1 MRVKIPGVVVVT
13 IGQFD
18 SSLESGQSSFPSQY
32 LSFGIQ
38 VLLFWHSNSL
48 SVHPKNYEKVIGQ
61 KLRKPKHD

>member
-32 LSFGIQ
+32 LSFGIH

-48 SVHPKNYEKVIGQ
+48 SVHPKNSEKIVGQ
-61 KLRKPKHD
+61 K